1 MESMN
6 ENYFKVF
13 KSAND
18 HYRWEKQKDYALIA
32 DGLNE
37 NIRKKYY
44 EALVILEKILGRSF
58 LKSSHQNNP
67 MRQMVIEKTEFR
79 IFELIE
85 FADTLKVLET
95 SDINF
100 SELQKKLLMRDKSR
114 QEGIPFVEIAQNY
127 INENFKVS
135 FPVENNIDKS
145 PDIRVINPDNNET
158 IYIEVSSLNENE
170 ERILIREN
178 HYFFHE
184 NFHYLPPQNS
194 FIGKQKI
201 IIKESEY
208 IEISEIIAK
217 AKERVNLYGEIV
229 YYSDKRFYFLI
240 APKNYK
246 NELIKISKKD
256 FLDIDNIE
264 GLPIDFNLTNQIISK
279 IKKEADQI
287 PIHFNG
293 LLYFPVS
300 PLYFMTTDINQIIE
314 RLENYITNFKSIIGI
329 VIFSKIIDNNKEI
342 QVNMGKHIYRRKII
356 KNLSC
361 ESLYINNKNAE
372 ISISNETLS
381 KIYNTF

>member
-1 MESMN
+1 MMN
-6 ENYFKVF
+6 RNYFKIF
-13 KSAND
+13 KNAED
-18 HYRWEKQKDYALIA
+18 HYKWEKQKDYALIA
-32 DGLNE
+32 DGLDE
-37 NIRKKYY
+37 SIRKKYY

-58 LKSSHQNNP
+58 LKSSHRNNP
-67 MRQMVIEKTEFR
+67 MRQMIIEKTEFR

-85 FADTLKVLET
+85 FAETLKVLET

-127 INENFKVS
+127 IDEKFKVS
-135 FPVENNIDKS
+135 FPVENNLDKS

-178 HYFFHE
+178 HYFFHK

-194 FIGKQKI
+194 FIGKQKK

-208 IEISEIIAK
+208 SEISEIIAK
-217 AKERVNLYGEIV
+217 AKERVNQYGQIV

-240 APKNYK
+240 APEKYK
-246 NELIKISKKD
+246 NELIEISKKD

-264 GLPIDFNLTNQIISK
+264 GLSIDFNLTNQIISK
-279 IKKEADQI
+279 IKKEANQI
-287 PIHFNG
+287 PANFNG

-329 VIFSKIIDNNKEI
+329 VIFSKIVDNNKETQI
-342 QVNMGKHIYRRKII
+342 NIEKHIYRRKII

-372 ISISNETLS
+372 ISISNETLN
-381 KIYNTF
+381 KIFNTL